1 MQNGTATPMKLLTRS
16 EEMILLA
23 VWRLQDNA
31 YGVTIRDQL
40 KAVTGKTWS
49 FGALFVSLDRLAKKG
64 FVESYFSDPLPQ
76 RGGRSRRMYR
86 LRKSGRRA
94 LLDIRLVEKALWDG
108 VSEVALG
115 YGL

>member
-1 MQNGTATPMKLLTRS
+1 MKLLSRS
-16 EEMILLA
+16 EEMLLLA

-49 FGALFVSLDRLAKKG
+49 FGALFVSLDRLSKKG
-64 FVESYFSDPLPQ
+64 FVTSYYSDPLPQ
-76 RGGRSRRMYR
+76 RGGRRRRMYR
-86 LRKSGRRA
+86 LNKAGRQA
-94 LLDIRLVEKALWDG
+94 LLDIRVVEKALWDG
-108 VSEVALG
+108 VSESALG

>member
-1 MQNGTATPMKLLTRS
+1 
-16 EEMILLA
+16 MILLA

-40 KAVTGKTWS
+40 KAVTGKTWA
-49 FGALFVSLDRLAKKG
+49 FGALFVSLDRLSKKG

-76 RGGRSRRMYR
+76 RGGRRRRMYK
-86 LRKSGRRA
+86 LRDAGRKA

-108 VSEVALG
+108 VSEAALG
-115 YGL
+115 FGL